1 MDMDMDMDMDMELNK
16 INHLKL
22 IFNYYMSSIFKKIYN
37 FLFYKNILIESIKIV
52 IMITT
57 LIFLISSILN

>member
-1 MDMDMDMDMDMELNK
+1 MDMYMDMDMDMELNK

-22 IFNYYMSSIFKKIYN
+22 IFNYDMSSIFKKIYN
-37 FLFYKNILIESIKIV
+37 FLFDKNILIESIKIV

>member
-1 MDMDMDMDMDMELNK
+1 MDMDMDMELNK

-22 IFNYYMSSIFKKIYN
+22 IFNYDMSSIFKKIYN
-37 FLFYKNILIESIKIV
+37 FLFDKNILIESIKIV

>member
-1 MDMDMDMDMDMELNK
+1 MDMDMDMELNK
-16 INHLKL
+16 INLSKL
-22 IFNYYMSSIFKKIYN
+22 IFNYDMSSIFKKIYN
-37 FLFYKNILIESIKIV
+37 FLFYKNILIESIKII

>member
-16 INHLKL
+16 INLSKF
-22 IFNYYMSSIFKKIYN
+22 IFNYDMSSIFKKIYN
-37 FLFYKNILIESIKIV
+37 FLFDDQYLTSIKIV